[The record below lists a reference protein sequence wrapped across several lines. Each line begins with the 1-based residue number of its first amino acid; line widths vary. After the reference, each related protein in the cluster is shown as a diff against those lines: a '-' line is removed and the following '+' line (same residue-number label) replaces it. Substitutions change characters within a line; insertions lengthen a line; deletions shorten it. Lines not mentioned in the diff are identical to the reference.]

1 MVLETKNEESI
12 MKRLTLWALGFLFTL
27 GAASAAPVEIS
38 LAYPVAVDAPI
49 TALLKGWTQEFMDKN
64 PGISVKLIFSGGY
77 PDVKTAVQTAIQ
89 GGAKAPTLAVMLA
102 TDVYD
107 LVNAKY
113 VDSLDDL
120 VAQAPEGP
128 GFVKD
133 FLPAYMGNSTYQG
146 KLWSLPF
153 QRSAVVL
160 YYNADLLAAQ
170 KIPVPRSWDD
180 LGKAAQAL
188 TVDGGKTRWGIE
200 IPTENPYWTFQ
211 PLAIGGG
218 KNVAADNVT
227 VNFNA
232 PEVVDAVQ
240 FYLDLSRKYAGT
252 PPGVQVAWGTS
263 TQNFAAG
270 KTAMIIHTT
279 GSLAGI
285 LRTASFKVGVIA
297 VPGKKPGTS
306 ASVTGGGNLYL
317 TAGHTPDE
325 RKAAFALAQ
334 FLLAPN
340 RVAAFSAATGYIP
353 NRKAAT
359 ATPEY
364 EAWLKKVPQAA
375 EAVAALGAAGPELAT
390 QNLGAVKSIFNK
402 YLQAAF
408 NGTQSPQAAM
418 DAAQREAT
426 KALSDFQ

>member
-1 MVLETKNEESI
+1 MRKIALLASAFLLS
-12 MKRLTLWALGFLFTL
+12 LTTAF
-27 GAASAAPVEIS
+27 AAPVEIT

-49 TALLKGWTQEFMDKN
+49 TALLKGWSTDFMAKN
-64 PGISVKLIFSGGY
+64 PDVKVTLIFSGGY

-107 LVNAKY
+107 LVNANY

-120 VAQAPEGP
+120 VAKAPG
-128 GFVKD
+128 GTAFVKD
-133 FLPAYMGNSTYQG
+133 FLPAYMGNSTYNG
-146 KLWSLPF
+146 KLYSLPF

-160 YYNADLLAAQ
+160 YYNADLLAAN
-170 KIPVPRSWDD
+170 KISVPKSWDE

-188 TVDGGKTRWGIE
+188 TVDAGKTRWGIE
-200 IPTENPYWTFQ
+200 IPTENAYWTFQ
-211 PLAIGGG
+211 PLAVGAG
-218 KNVAADNVT
+218 KNVYTDNVT

-240 FYLDLSRKYAGT
+240 FYNDLSKKYGAT
-252 PPGVQVAWGTS
+252 PAGVQVAWGTS

-270 KTAMIIHTT
+270 KTAFIVHTT

-285 LRTASFKVGVIA
+285 LKGAQFKVGVMA
-297 VPGKKPGTS
+297 VPGRKPGS
-306 ASVTGGGNLYL
+306 LSSVTGGGNLYL
-317 TAGHTPDE
+317 TANHTPEE
-325 RKAAFALAQ
+325 RAAAFAFAQ
-334 FLLAPN
+334 FLLDPS

-353 NRKAAT
+353 NRVAAT

-364 EAWLKKVPQAA
+364 KAWLEKVPQAA
-375 EAVAALGAAGPELAT
+375 DAVKALASAGPELAT
-390 QNLGAVKSIFNK
+390 QNLGGVKTIFNK

-408 NGTQSPQAAM
+408 NGTQSPKDAM
-418 DAAQREAT
+418 DAAQKEAV
-426 KALSDFQ
+426 KALADFK

>member
-1 MVLETKNEESI
+1 MRRFALSLALLG
-12 MKRLTLWALGFLFTL
+12 LTLGF
-27 GAASAAPVEIS
+27 AVAAPVEIS

-49 TALLKGWTQEFMDKN
+49 TAMLKLWAQDYMTQN
-64 PGISVKLIFSGGY
+64 PDVKVTLVFSGGY

-120 VAQAPEGP
+120 ASQAPGGEA
-128 GFVKD
+128 FVKD
-133 FLPAYMGNSTYQG
+133 FLPAYMGNSTYKG

-160 YYNADLLAAQ
+160 YYNADLLAQAGL
-170 KIPVPRSWDD
+170 KAPASWEQ
-180 LGKAAQAL
+180 LGKDAQAL
-188 TVDGGKTRWGIE
+188 TVDNGKTRWGIE

-211 PLAIGGG
+211 PLAIGAGQ
-218 KNVAADNVT
+218 NVYTDDVT

-232 PEVVDAVQ
+232 PGVIDAVQ
-240 FYLDLSRKYAGT
+240 FYIDLSHKYGAT
-252 PPGVQVAWGTS
+252 PAGVQSSWGTS

-285 LRTASFKVGVIA
+285 LKGARFKVGVMA
-297 VPGKKPGTS
+297 VPGKKEGTL

-317 TAGHTPDE
+317 TAGHSPAE
-325 RKAAFALAQ
+325 RRAAFAFAQ
-334 FLLAPN
+334 FLLAPE
-340 RVAAFSAATGYIP
+340 RVAQFSAATGYIP
-353 NRKAAT
+353 NRFAAT
-359 ATPEY
+359 STAAY
-364 EAWLKKVPQAA
+364 KSWLASVPQAA
-375 EAVAALGAAGPELAT
+375 DAVAALASAGPELAT
-390 QNLGAVKSIFNK
+390 QDLNGVKTIFNK
-402 YLQAAF
+402 YLQSAF
-408 NGTQSPQAAM
+408 NGAMSPKDAM
-418 DAAQREAT
+418 DAAQREAD
-426 KALSDFQ
+426 KALDDYR

>member
-1 MVLETKNEESI
+1 
-12 MKRLTLWALGFLFTL
+12 MKKIALLCAALLL
-27 GAASAAPVEIS
+27 GAAAFAAPAEIT

-49 TALLKGWTQEFMDKN
+49 TALLKGWSQDFMAKN
-64 PGISVKLIFSGGY
+64 PDIKVTLVFSGGY

-120 VAQAPEGP
+120 VAKAPG
-128 GFVKD
+128 GAAFVKD

-160 YYNADLLAAQ
+160 YYNADLLSAA
-170 KIPVPRSWDD
+170 KIAVPKSWDD

-188 TVDGGKTRWGIE
+188 TLDSGKTRWGIE

-211 PLAIGGG
+211 PLAIGAG
-218 KNVAADNVT
+218 KNVFTDDVT
-227 VNFNA
+227 VNFNT

-240 FYLDLSRKYAGT
+240 FYLDLSQKYKAT
-252 PPGVQVAWGTS
+252 PPGVQVAWGSS

-279 GSLAGI
+279 GSLSGI
-285 LRTASFKVGVIA
+285 LKTAAFKVGVTA
-297 VPGKKPGTS
+297 VPGKKPGS
-306 ASVTGGGNLYL
+306 LASVTGGGNLYL
-317 TAGHTPDE
+317 TAGHNAEE
-325 RKAAFALAQ
+325 RQAAFAFAQ
-334 FLLAPN
+334 FLLDPS

-353 NRKAAT
+353 NRKAASGT
-359 ATPEY
+359 AEY
-364 EAWLKKVPQAA
+364 KAWLAKVPQAA
-375 EAVAALGAAGPELAT
+375 DAVAALNSAQPELAT
-390 QNLGAVKSIFNK
+390 QNVNAIRSAIFNK

-408 NGTQSPQAAM
+408 NGTQSPKDAM
-418 DAAQREAT
+418 DAAQKDAEKSLA
-426 KALSDFQ
+426 DFK

>member
-1 MVLETKNEESI
+1 VKKLALLSSLIVLC
-12 MKRLTLWALGFLFTL
+12 LGF
-27 GAASAAPVEIS
+27 AVAAPQTEIS

-49 TALLKGWTQEFMDKN
+49 TAMLKGWAQDYMAAN
-64 PGISVKLIFSGGY
+64 PNVKVTLVFSGGY

-120 VAQAPEGP
+120 VAQTPDGAA
-128 GFVKD
+128 FVKD
-133 FLPAYMGNSTYQG
+133 FLPAYMGNSYYKD

-160 YYNADLLAAQ
+160 YYNADLFAAS
-170 KIPVPRSWDD
+170 KLRPPRSWDEMAKD
-180 LGKAAQAL
+180 AQAL

-211 PLAIGGG
+211 PLAIGAG
-218 KNVAADNVT
+218 KNVYTDDIT
-227 VNFNA
+227 VDFNA
-232 PEVVDAVQ
+232 REVIDAVQ
-240 FYLDLSRKYAGT
+240 FYIDLSQKYKAT
-252 PPGVQVAWGTS
+252 PAGVQSSWGTS

-285 LRTASFKVGVIA
+285 LKSAKFKVGVMA
-297 VPGKKPGTS
+297 VPGRKAGTL

-317 TAGHTPDE
+317 TAGHTADE
-325 RKAAFALAQ
+325 RKAAFDFAR
-334 FLLAPN
+334 FLLDPS
-340 RVAAFSAATGYIP
+340 RVADFSRATGYIP
-353 NRKAAT
+353 NRFAAQKT
-359 ATPEY
+359 AIY
-364 EAWLKKVPQAA
+364 KDWLASVPQAA
-375 EAVAALGAAGPELAT
+375 DAVAALAAAQPELAT
-390 QNLGAVKSIFNK
+390 QNLNAVKTVFNK
-402 YLQAAF
+402 YLQSAF
-408 NGTQSPQAAM
+408 NASMSATEAM
-418 DAAQREAT
+418 NAAQKESDQ
-426 KALSDFQ
+426 ALADYK

>member
-1 MVLETKNEESI
+1 MRKIALLCSAFLLS
-12 MKRLTLWALGFLFTL
+12 LTTAF
-27 GAASAAPVEIS
+27 AAPVEIT

-49 TALLKGWTQEFMDKN
+49 TTLLKGWSNDFMAKN
-64 PGISVKLIFSGGY
+64 PDIKVTLVFSGGY

-113 VDSLDDL
+113 VDNLDDL
-120 VAQAPEGP
+120 VAKAPGGP
-128 GFVKD
+128 AFVKD
-133 FLPAYMGNSTYQG
+133 FLPAYMGNSTYHG
-146 KLWSLPF
+146 KLYSLPF

-160 YYNADLLAAQ
+160 YYNADLLAAN
-170 KIPVPRSWDD
+170 KIAVPKSWDE

-188 TVDGGKTRWGIE
+188 TVDAGKTRWGIE
-200 IPTENPYWTFQ
+200 IPTETAYWTFQ

-218 KNVAADNVT
+218 KNVYTDDVT

-232 PEVVDAVQ
+232 PEVIDAVQ
-240 FYLDLSRKYAGT
+240 FYNDLSKKYAAT
-252 PPGVQVAWGTS
+252 PAGVQVAWGTS

-270 KTAMIIHTT
+270 KTAMIVHTT

-285 LRTASFKVGVIA
+285 LKGAQFKVGVMA
-297 VPGKKPGTS
+297 VPGKKPGTL

-317 TAGHTPDE
+317 TANHSPEE
-325 RKAAFALAQ
+325 RTAAFAFAQ
-334 FLLAPN
+334 FLLDPS

-353 NRKAAT
+353 HRTAAT

-364 EAWLKKVPQAA
+364 KAWLEKVPQAA
-375 EAVAALGAAGPELAT
+375 DAVKALASAGPELAT
-390 QNLGAVKSIFNK
+390 QNLGGVKTIFNK

-408 NGTQSPQAAM
+408 NGTQSPKDAM
-418 DAAQREAT
+418 DAAQKEAT
-426 KALSDFQ
+426 KALADFK

>member
-1 MVLETKNEESI
+1 MRRFVLSLALLG
-12 MKRLTLWALGFLFTL
+12 LTLGF
-27 GAASAAPVEIS
+27 AVAAPVEIS

-49 TALLKGWTQEFMDKN
+49 TAMLKGWAQDYMAQN
-64 PGISVKLIFSGGY
+64 PDVKVTLVFSGGY

-120 VAQAPEGP
+120 AAQAPGGEA
-128 GFVKD
+128 FVKD
-133 FLPAYMGNSTYQG
+133 FLPAYMGNSTYKG

-160 YYNADLLAAQ
+160 YYNADLLAKAGL
-170 KIPVPRSWDD
+170 KPPASWDQ
-180 LGKAAQAL
+180 LGKDAQAL
-188 TVDGGKTRWGIE
+188 TLDNGKTRWGIE

-218 KNVAADNVT
+218 KNVYTDDVT
-227 VNFNA
+227 VNFNS
-232 PEVVDAVQ
+232 PEVIDAVQ
-240 FYLDLSRKYAGT
+240 FYIDLSHKYMAT
-252 PPGVQVAWGTS
+252 PAGVQSSWGTS

-285 LRTASFKVGVIA
+285 LKGARFKVGVMA
-297 VPGKKPGTS
+297 VPGKKPGS
-306 ASVTGGGNLYL
+306 LASVTGGGNLYL
-317 TAGHTPDE
+317 TAGHSAAE
-325 RKAAFALAQ
+325 RKVAFSFAQ
-334 FLLAPN
+334 FLLAPE
-340 RVAAFSAATGYIP
+340 RVAQFSAATGYIP
-353 NRKAAT
+353 NRAAAT
-359 ATPEY
+359 STSAY
-364 EAWLKKVPQAA
+364 KAWLASVPQAA
-375 EAVAALGAAGPELAT
+375 DAVAALDAAGPELAT
-390 QNLGAVKSIFNK
+390 QDLNGVKTIFNK

-408 NGTQSPQAAM
+408 NGTMSAKDAM
-418 DAAQREAT
+418 DAAQREAD
-426 KALSDFQ
+426 KALDDYR

>member
-1 MVLETKNEESI
+1 MRKLILSFVVVLICLGS
-12 MKRLTLWALGFLFTL
+12 AL
-27 GAASAAPVEIS
+27 SAAPVEVS

-49 TALLKGWTQEFMDKN
+49 TAMLKAWAQDYTSRN
-64 PGISVKLIFSGGY
+64 PDIKVNLIFSGGY

-107 LVNAKY
+107 LVNARY

-120 VAQAPEGP
+120 VAQASG
-128 GFVKD
+128 GSSFVSD
-133 FLPAYMGNSTYQG
+133 FLPAYMGNSRYKG

-160 YYNADLLAAQ
+160 YYNADLFAAS
-170 KIPVPRSWDD
+170 KLTPPRSWDE
-180 LGKAAQAL
+180 LGRDAQAL

-211 PLAIGGG
+211 PLAIGAG
-218 KNVAADNVT
+218 KNVFTDDVT

-240 FYLDLSRKYAGT
+240 FYLDLSQKYKAT
-252 PPGVQVAWGTS
+252 PPGVQVSWGTS

-279 GSLAGI
+279 GSLSGI
-285 LRTASFKVGVIA
+285 LRTAKFKVGVMA
-297 VPGKKPGTS
+297 VPGRKAGAL

-317 TAGHTPDE
+317 TAGHSADE
-325 RKAAFALAQ
+325 RRAAFAFAQ
-334 FLLAPN
+334 FLLDPA
-340 RVAAFSAATGYIP
+340 RVASFSQATGYIP
-353 NRKAAT
+353 HRTSAT
-359 ATPEY
+359 STAEFK
-364 EAWLKKVPQAA
+364 AWLAKVPQAA
-375 EAVAALGAAGPELAT
+375 DAVAALSSAQPEVAT
-390 QNLGAVKSIFNK
+390 QNLNAVKTIFNK
-402 YLQAAF
+402 YLQSAF
-408 NGTQSPQAAM
+408 NGTQSPRDAM
-418 DAAQREAT
+418 NAAQSESD
-426 KALSDFQ
+426 KALADYR

>member
-1 MVLETKNEESI
+1 
-12 MKRLTLWALGFLFTL
+12 MKKLALLGSALLLSLTTAF
-27 GAASAAPVEIS
+27 AAPVEVS

-49 TALLKGWTQEFMDKN
+49 TALLKGWAQDFMAKN
-64 PGISVKLIFSGGY
+64 PDVKVTLVFAGGY
-77 PDVKTAVQTAIQ
+77 PDVKTAVQTALQ

-113 VDSLDDL
+113 VDNLDDL
-120 VAQAPEGP
+120 VAKAPG
-128 GFVKD
+128 GAAFVKD
-133 FLPAYMGNSTYQG
+133 FLPAYMGNSTYKG

-160 YYNADLLAAQ
+160 YYNADLLAES
-170 KIPVPRSWDD
+170 KIAPPKTWDE

-218 KNVAADNVT
+218 KNVFTDDVT

-240 FYLDLSRKYAGT
+240 FYNDLSKKYQGT
-252 PPGVQVAWGTS
+252 PAGVQVAWGSS

-270 KTAMIIHTT
+270 KTAMIVHTT

-285 LRTASFKVGVIA
+285 LKTAKFKVGVSA
-297 VPGKKPGTS
+297 VPGKKAGS
-306 ASVTGGGNLYL
+306 WASVTGGGNLYL
-317 TAGHTPDE
+317 TAGHSAEE
-325 RKAAFALAQ
+325 RQAAFAFAQ
-334 FLLAPN
+334 FLLDPS
-340 RVAAFSAATGYIP
+340 RVATFSAATGYIP
-353 NRKAAT
+353 NRTAAT

-364 EAWLKKVPQAA
+364 KAWLEKVPQAA
-375 EAVAALGAAGPELAT
+375 DAVKALASAGPELAT
-390 QNLGAVKSIFNK
+390 QNVNGVRSLFNK
-402 YLQAAF
+402 YLQSAF
-408 NGTQSPQAAM
+408 NGAQSPKDAL
-418 DAAQREAT
+418 DAAQRDAD
-426 KALSDFQ
+426 KALADFK

>member
-1 MVLETKNEESI
+1 MRKI
-12 MKRLTLWALGFLFTL
+12 ALLCLALLLSLNAF
-27 GAASAAPVEIS
+27 AAPVEIT

-49 TALLKGWTQEFMDKN
+49 TALLKGWSQDFMAKN
-64 PGISVKLIFSGGY
+64 PDIHVTLVFSGGY

-120 VAQAPEGP
+120 VAKAPG
-128 GFVKD
+128 GAAFVKD
-133 FLPAYMGNSTYQG
+133 FLPAYMGNSTYKG

-160 YYNADLLAAQ
+160 YYNDDLLTAA
-170 KIPVPRSWDD
+170 KIAVPKSWDA

-200 IPTENPYWTFQ
+200 IPTENAYWTFQ
-211 PLAIGGG
+211 PLAVGAG
-218 KNVAADNVT
+218 KNVYTDDVT
-227 VNFNA
+227 VNFNS

-240 FYLDLSRKYAGT
+240 FYLDLSKKYGGT
-252 PPGVQVAWGTS
+252 PAGVQVAWGTS

-270 KTAMIIHTT
+270 KTAMIVHTT

-285 LRTASFKVGVIA
+285 LKGAQFKVGVMA
-297 VPGKKPGTS
+297 VPGKKAGS
-306 ASVTGGGNLYL
+306 LASVTGGGNLYL
-317 TAGHTPDE
+317 TANHTPEE
-325 RKAAFALAQ
+325 RAAAFAFAQ
-334 FLLAPN
+334 FLLEPS

-353 NRKAAT
+353 NRTAAT

-364 EAWLKKVPQAA
+364 KAWLEKVPQAA
-375 EAVAALGAAGPELAT
+375 DAVKALDSAGPELAT
-390 QNLGAVKSIFNK
+390 QNLGGVKTIFNK
-402 YLQAAF
+402 YLQSAF
-408 NGTQSPQAAM
+408 NGSQSPKEAM
-418 DAAQREAT
+418 DAAQKEAE
-426 KALSDFQ
+426 KSLADFK

>member
-1 MVLETKNEESI
+1 
-12 MKRLTLWALGFLFTL
+12 MKRLAILSAVLVCLSVAL
-27 GAASAAPVEIS
+27 AAAPVEVS

-49 TALLKGWTQEFMDKN
+49 TAMLKGWAQDYMARN
-64 PGISVKLIFSGGY
+64 PDVKVTLVFSGGY

-89 GGAKAPTLAVMLA
+89 GGAKPPTLAVMLA

-107 LVNAKY
+107 LVNAKF

-120 VAQAPEGP
+120 VAQAAG
-128 GFVKD
+128 GAAFVKD
-133 FLPAYMGNSTYQG
+133 FLPAYMGNSQYKG

-160 YYNADLLAAQ
+160 YYNADLFTASKLSPP
-170 KIPVPRSWDD
+170 KSWDE
-180 LGKAAQAL
+180 LGKDAQAL

-200 IPTENPYWTFQ
+200 IPTETAYWTFQ
-211 PLAIGGG
+211 PLAIGAG
-218 KNVAADNVT
+218 KNVFTDDVT

-232 PEVVDAVQ
+232 PEVIDAVQ
-240 FYLDLSRKYAGT
+240 FYLDLSQKYKAT

-270 KTAMIIHTT
+270 KTAMIVHTT

-285 LRTASFKVGVIA
+285 LKTAKFKVGVMA
-297 VPGKKPGTS
+297 LPGRRAGTL

-334 FLLAPN
+334 FLLDPA
-340 RVAAFSAATGYIP
+340 RVAAFSQATGYIP
-353 NRKAAT
+353 NRTAAT
-359 ATPEY
+359 ATAEY
-364 EAWLKKVPQAA
+364 KAWLAQVPQAA
-375 EAVAALGAAGPELAT
+375 DAVAALASAQPELAT
-390 QNLGAVKSIFNK
+390 QNLNGVKTIFNK
-402 YLQAAF
+402 YLQMAF
-408 NGTQSPQAAM
+408 NGGKSAKDAM
-418 DAAQREAT
+418 DAAQSESNT
-426 KALSDFQ
+426 ALADYR